1 MMHLMQTGARWM
13 RRKMD
18 AWTTLKSVGGIFRDA
33 TIEPSMTFPQILVIA
48 IVAIPLI
55 FVVLNRLR
63 MDVGA
68 LIIACLLGIAQ
79 VAGVGVLGPSNTPAD
94 AVNAIAGLGQPVVIT
109 LFSLFVITRCLDSTG
124 VTRVIARHL
133 LALGGNSE
141 SRLIALFTGV
151 TALLSLF
158 MNNLAAGALILPSAM
173 DAARRTGIKPSKL
186 LIPVAYGSLLGGAA
200 TYFTTANIIASNLLL
215 TANPPQSPLN
225 ILDFT
230 PTGGLIALAGIAFI
244 ALAGKRLLPSHEPS
258 PEQLVVRQTGSEL
271 EDTYQL
277 GERLWEVNVLP
288 GSALVGKKLGQTE
301 IGGRLGLAVAAIWR
315 GRQAI
320 FAPSPEQL
328 IQSGDILLT
337 VGREERVTQLNN
349 LGATV
354 GREQTDEHVSP
365 RGVSFVEVA
374 LAPHSKAEGYTLRD
388 LEFRKRYGFTA
399 VALLRGKRSYRT
411 DVGGFSLHPGDSI
424 LLVGGRERLRELRHN
439 PDFIVLEPDV
449 SDQPLDRRKA
459 TLAIAIITLGIFVS
473 VLGFPVYLA
482 MLCGAVLVFL
492 IGLLSVQDAYQ
503 SMEWRA
509 IFLIA
514 GMYTVSIAMVQTG
527 LAALVGGDVINLVRP
542 FGPLGLVAGAYLL
555 TAALTQVMGGQVT
568 VLVTGPIVISAAI
581 SMGTSPQAVA
591 VAAAIGCSASFL
603 TPLAHPVN
611 IMMIGPGNY
620 RFGDFFHIG
629 WPLTVI
635 SFIMLLLGMALFWHL

>member
-1 MMHLMQTGARWM
+1 MHLMQTGARWM